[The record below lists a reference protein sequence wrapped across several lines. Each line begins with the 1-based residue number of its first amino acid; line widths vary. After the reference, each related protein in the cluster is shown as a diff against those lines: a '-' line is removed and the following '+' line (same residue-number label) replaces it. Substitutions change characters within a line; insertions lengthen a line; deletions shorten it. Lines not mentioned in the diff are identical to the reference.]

1 MRGRASTLSS
11 AEALHPALP
20 VEGATRAPLKQ
31 MNIVIDGYNLIG
43 IKGGMWADLEP
54 QRERLLSDLER
65 YRKIK
70 GNPITVVFD
79 GWRSGLP
86 VEREERTRGIKV
98 IFTRTGEKADQ
109 VINRI
114 AEEMGNSCVV
124 VSSDREVASHA
135 RSQGAATMSSGEF
148 DERLKLAVLMSG
160 HQGEKDEEDNA
171 PPQQKKGNP
180 RRLPKSERRRRQR
193 LKGL

>member
-1 MRGRASTLSS
+1 
-11 AEALHPALP
+11 
-20 VEGATRAPLKQ
+20 
-31 MNIVIDGYNLIG
+31 
-43 IKGGMWADLEP
+43 MWADLEP
-54 QRERLLSDLER
+54 QRERLLLDLER
-65 YRKIK
+65 YQRIK
-70 GNPITVVFD
+70 GNPVTVVFD

-86 VEREERTRGIKV
+86 IEREERLRGIKV
-98 IFTRTGEKADQ
+98 IFTRAGEKADQ

-114 AEEMGNSCVV
+114 AEAMGNRCVV
-124 VSSDREVASHA
+124 VSSDREVSSYA

-160 HQGEKDEEDNA
+160 HPEQKDEEDNP

-180 RRLPKSERRRRQR
+180 RKLPKSERKRRQR

>member
-1 MRGRASTLSS
+1 M
-11 AEALHPALP
+11 H
-20 VEGATRAPLKQ
+20 
-31 MNIVIDGYNLIG
+31 IIIDGYNLIG

-54 QRERLLSDLER
+54 QRERLLFDLER
-65 YRKIK
+65 YQRVK
-70 GNPITVVFD
+70 GNPVTVVFD

-86 VEREERTRGIKV
+86 IEREERIRGIKV

-124 VSSDREVASHA
+124 VSSDREVSSYA

-148 DERLKLAVLMSG
+148 DERLKLAVIMSG
-160 HQGEKDEEDNA
+160 PSEGKDEEDDTA
-171 PPQQKKGNP
+171 PLQKKGNP

-193 LKGL
+193 LKDL

>member
-1 MRGRASTLSS
+1 M
-11 AEALHPALP
+11 H
-20 VEGATRAPLKQ
+20 
-31 MNIVIDGYNLIG
+31 IIIDGYNLIG

-70 GNPITVVFD
+70 GNPVTVVFD

-114 AEEMGNSCVV
+114 VQEYIKNIQNISIHKDLILMEKENVPAVRNDLPLEEVTFVV
-124 VSSDREVASHA
+124 FDLETSGQTIKEKIIEI
-135 RSQGAATMSSGEF
+135 GA
-148 DERLKLAVLMSG
+148 LKI
-160 HQGEKDEEDNA
+160 KN
-171 PPQQKKGNP
+171 
-180 RRLPKSERRRRQR
+180 
-193 LKGL
+193 

>member
-1 MRGRASTLSS
+1 M
-11 AEALHPALP
+11 H
-20 VEGATRAPLKQ
+20 
-31 MNIVIDGYNLIG
+31 IIIDGYNLIG

-70 GNPITVVFD
+70 GNPVTVVFD

-114 AEEMGNSCVV
+114 AEEMGNRCVV
-124 VSSDREVASHA
+124 ISSDREVSSYA
-135 RSQGAATMSSGEF
+135 RSQGAVTMSSGEF

-160 HQGEKDEEDNA
+160 HEGEKDEEDNA
-171 PPQQKKGNP
+171 PPLQKKGNP
-180 RRLPKSERRRRQR
+180 KRLPKSERRRRQR